1 MSVCN
6 IFTVLK
12 VYCKTYHNNKIQVHV
27 SQKLAFQKF
36 DILKFQKFDN
46 DYLFAIFKVQPF
58 DPPSPKRPMD
68 ANSGCDLIMSDPLL
82 IYIINIESN
91 KN

>member
-46 DYLFAIFKVQPF
+46 DYLFAFFNVQAL
-58 DPPSPKRPMD
+58 SAV
-68 ANSGCDLIMSDPLL
+68 ANCQQRKMRRENTLNKMNEDL
-82 IYIINIESN
+82 
-91 KN
+91 